1 MTLARFSRFLIVESG
16 LMSAPRP
23 LMVAPMPGPS
33 FIHRHRVS
41 FHETDMAG
49 VVHFSNFFR
58 FVENAEHAFARELQ
72 EETGFPLLAEGHAW
86 PRVHASCDFQS
97 PARFDDLL
105 EIHLHLDAPGTSSL
119 RYRFE
124 ILRDATLLASGK
136 IVVAHI
142 DTLSSPPRATPL
154 PDAIRAALDRRL

>member
-1 MTLARFSRFLIVESG
+1 ML
-16 LMSAPRP
+16 P
-23 LMVAPMPGPS
+23 PMPGPA

-58 FVENAEHAFARELQ
+58 FAEITEHAFARELQ
-72 EETGFPLLAEGHAW
+72 QETGIPLLDHGHAW
-86 PRVHASCDFQS
+86 PRVHASCDYLA

-105 EIHLHLDAPGTSSL
+105 EIHLHLDPPGTSSL

-124 ILRDATLLASGK
+124 ILRDATLLATGK

-142 DTLSSPPRATPL
+142 DPTLTPPRATPL
-154 PDAIRAALDRRL
+154 PPLLRQAIERRI